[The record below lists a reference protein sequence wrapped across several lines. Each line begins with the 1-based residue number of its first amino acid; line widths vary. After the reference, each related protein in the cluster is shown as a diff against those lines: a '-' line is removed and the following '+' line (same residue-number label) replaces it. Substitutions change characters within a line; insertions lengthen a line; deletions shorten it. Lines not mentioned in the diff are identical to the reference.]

1 MAFELLDEMQEGGHY
16 LDLYTFSQ
24 ILIACN
30 SDKHAGL
37 KHIIEVGN
45 ALFSTPNHTYVTSQ
59 GTRKIK
65 IRQ

>member
-1 MAFELLDEMQEGGHY
+1 MRMAFELMDEMLEAGHY
-16 LDLYTFSQ
+16 LDLHTYSQ

-45 ALFSTPNHTYVTSQ
+45 AFLFHAQ
-59 GTRKIK
+59 K
-65 IRQ
+65 